1 MFCEQVRKTFEAV
14 PRLHELYDGGG
25 DEKHYQRRLL
35 APGRLALEN
44 PIETELNSIA
54 AKYYQNLLAVGP
66 LSLKLLIDA
75 AQAQTKAGRTGRS
88 AAAAGLAAW
97 TPAVGKVYGA
107 CLRNMKRTVGRLRPF
122 QPEPDTGD
130 ASVSEASASDATAA
144 FCPARHALV
153 YHTTRLGHSCDMC
166 RARIGQGA
174 RVKRCHECDY
184 DACLACSPP
193 PPPVGASSL
202 PDYNQPYRGEVIAFY
217 KRHNRKRGVGPWS
230 TEEDAALISA
240 TKFYS
245 KAVDGDKA
253 ASTARWK
260 NISARVNL
268 VNRDDLSAGGRGKNE
283 CRVRLRELMEKKKK
297 KKKTKTKKK
306 RAEPP
311 HINNVGLYSGLEGVS
326 WD

>member
-1 MFCEQVRKTFEAV
+1 M
-14 PRLHELYDGGG
+14 
-25 DEKHYQRRLL
+25 
-35 APGRLALEN
+35 
-44 PIETELNSIA
+44 
-54 AKYYQNLLAVGP
+54 
-66 LSLKLLIDA
+66 
-75 AQAQTKAGRTGRS
+75 
-88 AAAAGLAAW
+88 
-97 TPAVGKVYGA
+97 
-107 CLRNMKRTVGRLRPF
+107 
-122 QPEPDTGD
+122 
-130 ASVSEASASDATAA
+130 
-144 FCPARHALV
+144 
-153 YHTTRLGHSCDMC
+153 
-166 RARIGQGA
+166 
-174 RVKRCHECDY
+174 KRCHECDY
-184 DACLACSPP
+184 DACLTCSPP
-193 PPPVGASSL
+193 PPPPGASSL

-283 CRVRLRELMEKKKK
+283 CRVRLRELMEKKK
-297 KKKTKTKKK
+297 TKTKKK